1 MLPCLPPPS
10 TFRPCASP
18 TITSA
23 TGAGAEGVRSRCF
36 LNGVPTSVRVLREV
50 GRLLVDVNGQHAALA
65 LK

>member
-1 MLPCLPPPS
+1 MIPP
-10 TFRPCASP
+10 
-18 TITSA
+18 
-23 TGAGAEGVRSRCF
+23 GAGEDGVRSRCF